1 MRTRSDGRT
10 GVGSEFKPTY
20 AHPFRILLLV
30 VAAMFIS
37 EIMITFLFSLFPQ
50 MTPAQEGILD
60 SSLLLIFIVPLL
72 YVFFYRPFL
81 LDIKERKKAE
91 MEKEA
96 TIVELKKAMDEIK
109 ILKGLIPIC
118 AKCKKVRD
126 DAGYWQ
132 HIEVYVRE
140 RSEAEFSHG
149 ICPGCAKELYPGLII
164 PELK

>member
-1 MRTRSDGRT
+1 MHTQNDGKP
-10 GVGSEFKPTY
+10 GVGSESKPSY

-30 VAAMFIS
+30 ATSMFIS
-37 EIMITFLFSLFPQ
+37 EVVITFLFSLFPQ

-72 YVFFYRPFL
+72 YIFFYRPFL
-81 LDIKERKKAE
+81 LDIKERKKVE

-149 ICPGCAKELYPGLII
+149 ICPSCAKELYPGLTI

>member
-1 MRTRSDGRT
+1 
-10 GVGSEFKPTY
+10 
-20 AHPFRILLLV
+20 
-30 VAAMFIS
+30 
-37 EIMITFLFSLFPQ
+37 
-50 MTPAQEGILD
+50 
-60 SSLLLIFIVPLL
+60 
-72 YVFFYRPFL
+72 
-81 LDIKERKKAE
+81 

-149 ICPGCAKELYPGLII
+149 ICPSCAKELYPGLTI

>member
-1 MRTRSDGRT
+1 MHTKSDGRP
-10 GVGSEFKPTY
+10 GIGSESKPSY

-30 VAAMFIS
+30 AASMFIS
-37 EIMITFLFSLFPQ
+37 EIMITLLFSLFPQ
-50 MTPAQEGILD
+50 MTPAQEGFLD
-60 SSLLLIFIVPLL
+60 SSLLLIFVVPLL

-91 MEKEA
+91 NEKEA
-96 TIVELKKAMDEIK
+96 TIVELKKAMEEIR

-140 RSEAEFSHG
+140 RSEVEFSHG
-149 ICPGCAKELYPGLII
+149 ICPDCAKELYPGLKY
-164 PELK
+164 PKLT